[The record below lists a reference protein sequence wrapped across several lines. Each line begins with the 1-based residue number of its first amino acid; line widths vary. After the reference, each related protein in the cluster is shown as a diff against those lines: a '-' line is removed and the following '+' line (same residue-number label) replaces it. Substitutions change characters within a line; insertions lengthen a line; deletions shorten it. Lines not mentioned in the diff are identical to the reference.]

1 LLTFEDAHFIINY
14 TSLFIKIMTD
24 ETKQSE
30 EISTPGSN
38 TISEQV
44 HELLAQNITQIA
56 ERVLSN

>member
-1 LLTFEDAHFIINY
+1 
-14 TSLFIKIMTD
+14 MT
-24 ETKQSE
+24 EEAKKSE
-30 EISTPGSN
+30 EISLNTAN